1 MDMIYS
7 HSLVI
12 YVVLSVMVTTAGMLF
27 ATTSPDFESH
37 EERLLWV
44 ALPCTGPDRSTRHSV
59 KDAYTDQAM
68 HGQ

>member
-7 HSLVI
+7 HILVI
-12 YVVLSVMVTTAGMLF
+12 YVVLTIMVTTAGMLF
-27 ATTSPDFESH
+27 ATTNPDSKSQ

-44 ALPCTGPDRSTRHSV
+44 ALPCTGTDRSTRHSV
-59 KDAYTDQAM
+59 KDAYIDQAM